1 MFVYIYIY
9 VYIYVYIYIYIY
21 QSTRNGAN
29 PKLKSQPSGGPPNGS
44 DIREFGIQGSS
55 YSFTAGVPEIGSHGC
70 FAAVRV
76 EYLGFKIFGP

>member
-1 MFVYIYIY
+1 MYIC
-9 VYIYVYIYIYIY
+9 IYIYISIY
-21 QSTRNGAN
+21 KKWSQSQAKVAAFR
-29 PKLKSQPSGGPPNGS
+29 GPPNGS